1 MYRKPLLIPYILGNI
16 VTPLEGWLNVGT
28 TAYLSPSF
36 FLISNVNFIKSAEGR
51 NPKKIYIQKNS
62 TKYTKDTYATILL
75 LLVSHS
81 GNEPSST
88 HVA

>member
-1 MYRKPLLIPYILGNI
+1 MAQVKPIVHMSLKFTNYNARARLLVHLFF
-16 VTPLEGWLNVGT
+16 
-28 TAYLSPSF
+28 F

-62 TKYTKDTYATILL
+62 MKYTKDTYATILL